1 MYTCTWSLL
10 SGVLR
15 ISLRPLA
22 PTKMRREWSTGII
35 RDVNLASRGTYGYHR
50 VHAEFIRAH
59 GVSVSANLVNL
70 LTHNAAITRL
80 PGPDS
85 ASRKA
90 GVHIND
96 DVLNRSF
103 NRDGLNEP
111 RVSDI
116 T

>member
-1 MYTCTWSLL
+1 
-10 SGVLR
+10 
-15 ISLRPLA
+15 
-22 PTKMRREWSTGII
+22 
-35 RDVNLASRGTYGYHR
+35 
-50 VHAEFIRAH
+50 VHAEFMRAH

-96 DVLNRSF
+96 DVSMSLSHLRGYLSDNFSF
-103 NRDGLNEP
+103 NPTKQELYWLICRYLFSKFPGFRDCNL
-111 RVSDI
+111 